1 MKSVRRIA
9 VPALVGALIV
19 GGALVATPP
28 ATARTSVVTV
38 VGGDSGLGTPFRIS
52 AGELQMADDEFLQ
65 IIETSKR
72 LATYTVRIWDEAEEA
87 LGRPLLQGVDS
98 CLPAGVPTAQV
109 VCTFVTQPF
118 EVSVDFLGA
127 TGPTNV
133 AIMDDASLA
142 LTFRGSTGGDYVQ
155 GGSGNDSVSGL
166 DGPDRLYGGPGNDL
180 LDGGLGDDYIEGESG
195 SDDMRGGPGSDS
207 IDAADNLADVRV
219 DCGGPPGPLFD
230 FDKDLDNPTNCGA
243 NPTPIPPAPVE
254 PTDPPAPGEGE
265 GTVDGVPVDVEV
277 APKTDDDTKSVT
289 INTGPSNPIFQSQL
303 LWIGTPSTPP
313 VPTFPPFPTFD
324 MTISELWPSSIFDV
338 LIFGGVPG
346 PIPGPVHARTGL
358 QRSGA
363 LETVSLKADAN
374 GVAQGKIPVPAGQEP
389 GNYTLQLNGVTAAGA
404 QMTVNVGV
412 RLDTATPEPE
422 PEPEESIAITAKRGK
437 GKQATTITVRGTTVG
452 LEGTAVTPRY
462 RVQGAK
468 RWTTGKSVAVSAS
481 GTFTWKVSTPKKVRI
496 QVSSGAIKSNGV
508 QVAAVRK

>member
-9 VPALVGALIV
+9 VPALAGALIV
-19 GGALVATPP
+19 GGAVVAAP
-28 ATARTSVVTV
+28 ATAS
-38 VGGDSGLGTPFRIS
+38 GGTILVSAGNSFRIVS
-52 AGELQMADDEFLQ
+52 SDVSMGENEFLQ
-65 IIETSKR
+65 IIESSR
-72 LATYTVRIWDEAEEA
+72 SGLYTVRVWDDAEEA
-87 LGRPLLQGVDS
+87 PGRPLLVGRGNCV
-98 CLPAGVPTAQV
+98 PYEVPTSQV
-109 VCTFVTQPF
+109 VCSFDGWPLD
-118 EVSVDFLGA
+118 VSVDFMFA
-127 TGPTNV
+127 PGPTNV
-133 AIMDDASLA
+133 AIMDEASLP
-142 LTFRGSTGGDYVQ
+142 LRFQGSKGSDYVQ

-180 LDGGLGDDYIEGESG
+180 LDGGLGDDYLEGESG

-207 IDAADNLADVRV
+207 LDAADNLADVRV
-219 DCGGPPGPLFD
+219 DCGGVPAFLD
-230 FDKDLDNPTNCGA
+230 WDKDLDSPTNCDA
-243 NPTPIPPAPVE
+243 APTPLPPAPVE

-303 LWIGTPSTPP
+303 WWFGTPSTPP

-437 GKQATTITVRGTTVG
+437 GKQAKTITVRGTTVG

-468 RWTTGKSVAVSAS
+468 RWTTGKLVAVSAS

>member
-1 MKSVRRIA
+1 MNLLRRTLRLGLA
-9 VPALVGALIV
+9 GALVFGASLVGAPTAAVASV
-19 GGALVATPP
+19 GQITVGASDADGREVQVTALPSFTGLLPDEYLEVEDLGWAIYVRVKSDSTQDGVGRDLLTAASPCYSPVVGTVLCAASAQFLQVRADMTATSGYVQWVMLEDWVN
-28 ATARTSVVTV
+28 RTSLVY
-38 VGGDSGLGTPFRIS
+38 
-52 AGELQMADDEFLQ
+52 
-65 IIETSKR
+65 K
-72 LATYTVRIWDEAEEA
+72 
-87 LGRPLLQGVDS
+87 
-98 CLPAGVPTAQV
+98 
-109 VCTFVTQPF
+109 
-118 EVSVDFLGA
+118 
-127 TGPTNV
+127 
-133 AIMDDASLA
+133 
-142 LTFRGSTGGDYVQ
+142 
-155 GGSGNDSVSGL
+155 GGSGVDEVYASKGDDYIL
-166 DGPDRLYGGPGNDL
+166 GGDGADLIFGGAGDDFLSGGPGNDQ
-180 LDGGLGDDYIEGESG
+180 IEGESG
-195 SDDMRGGPGSDS
+195 RDDMRGDSGSDS

-219 DCGGPPGPLFD
+219 DCGGLPKFLD

-277 APKTDDDTKSVT
+277 APKTEDDTKSVT
-289 INTGPSNPIFQSQL
+289 INTGPTNPITQSS
-303 LWIGTPSTPP
+303 LWWFGTPSTPP

-412 RLDTATPEPE
+412 RLDQATPKPD
-422 PEPEESIAITAKRGK
+422 PEPEESITITAKRGK
-437 GKQATTITVRGTTVG
+437 GKQAKVITVRGTTTG

-468 RWTTGKSVAVSAS
+468 RWTSGTPVRVADA
-481 GTFTWKVSTPKKVRI
+481 GTFTWKVTTPKKVRI
-496 QVSSGAIKSNGV
+496 QVISGAVKSHGV
-508 QVAAVRK
+508 VVAAVKK